1 MSQTASDKK
10 YDSALADKRTSERH
24 LTLQTARVTCDDDT
38 LSLACA
44 ILDTSDDGA
53 CILVPE
59 GASVP
64 EMFILTLDHDK
75 SLHRCRRAWRK
86 GARVGVSFV

>member
-1 MSQTASDKK
+1 MSQVASDKRQNA
-10 YDSALADKRTSERH
+10 SAEKRTSERH
-24 LTLQTARVTCDDDT
+24 LTLQTARITCTDNSF
-38 LSLACA
+38 SLECA
-44 ILDTSDDGA
+44 ILDVSDGGA

-59 GASVP
+59 GAPVP
-64 EMFILTLDHDK
+64 EMFTLSLDHDK